1 MVQRE
6 GRRALHEL
14 APGQAIDTSFRTPV
28 LVFGILL
35 KNGVRVTANSL
46 FAFAKISLVHT
57 DTMVEGMGARLEIVS
72 ISRT

>member
-1 MVQRE
+1 
-6 GRRALHEL
+6 
-14 APGQAIDTSFRTPV
+14 
-28 LVFGILL
+28 VFGILL